1 MYFPFFP
8 NIGAIITVFKVTS
21 NLPPTPPSL
30 SAADAL
36 LHRTAIERKYWRC
49 NMKKLF
55 SNFSFIV
62 MLCFLGG
69 AMGYATALFAKLE
82 QLMCSKGYS
91 TEIAGLSG
99 SLMVIIGKIV

>member
-1 MYFPFFP
+1 
-8 NIGAIITVFKVTS
+8 
-21 NLPPTPPSL
+21 
-30 SAADAL
+30 
-36 LHRTAIERKYWRC
+36 
-49 NMKKLF
+49 
-55 SNFSFIV
+55 

-99 SLMVIIGKIV
+99 SLMVIIGKIARCVIWRWNSNFVRIQNLSNF